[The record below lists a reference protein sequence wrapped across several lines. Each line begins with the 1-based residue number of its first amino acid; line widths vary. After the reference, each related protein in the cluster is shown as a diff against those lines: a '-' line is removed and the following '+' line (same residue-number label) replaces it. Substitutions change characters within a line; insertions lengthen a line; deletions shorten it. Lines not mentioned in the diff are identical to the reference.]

1 MEKKK
6 ASITL
11 EQMLADGWVKTEDLQ
26 FPFEKQLENRNPIN
40 NTPEDTDIKLVVHGM
55 YNELTFA
62 VLFPDGGMLN
72 FVANTIKELQQF
84 ENKIAFYDPPF

>member
-11 EQMLADGWVKTEDLQ
+11 EQILADGWVKTKDFQ

-40 NTPEDTDIKLVVHGM
+40 STPEDTDIKLVVHGM
-55 YNELTFA
+55 YNEWTFA

-84 ENKIAFYDPPF
+84 ENKISFYEPPF